1 MAAVPKSEWAMKFI
15 VKLFPEIMIKGNTV
29 KKKMVSQLNDN
40 LRTLLQRISPDIQQK
55 RFWDKIEVQC
65 APEQAEAV
73 RRVLTGTP
81 GVEQVLEVMQF
92 TVGKDLQ
99 AIADQV
105 VAVVLPWVAGK
116 TFVVRA
122 RRSGHHDFNS
132 FEAERF
138 IGGEIF
144 TRGEALRV
152 DLDHAEVKIEIE
164 IHNEQ
169 VNIVTARHPG
179 LGGFP
184 MGSQGELLSLMS
196 GGFDSTIASYLT
208 MKRGIKTHFIFFNLG
223 GAAHE
228 IGVKQVALYLWSRF
242 GASHRVQFVSVPFEA
257 VVAEIFRVTHE
268 SYMGVT
274 LKRLMLMAAEK
285 VADQMGIDA
294 LVTGESVAQ
303 VSSQTLRN
311 LAVIDE
317 ATRKLVLRPLAT
329 MNKPEIMAMA
339 EAIGTRHF
347 AENMPEYCGVISKNP
362 TINASFERMHREA
375 AKFDLSVLE
384 NAVAQAVML
393 PVDKIVED
401 VNQAAAVEV
410 VHRLTAEEQVIDIR
424 AVSEQRARP
433 LAGIEVLAIPFHE
446 LNQRFPKLDQTK
458 QYLLYCDKGVMSQLH
473 AQYLR
478 DKGFTNVRVYR
489 PQA

>member
-1 MAAVPKSEWAMKFI
+1 MKFI
-15 VKLFPEIMIKGNTV
+15 VKLFPEIMIKGDTV

-40 LRTLLQRISPDIQQK
+40 LRTLLQRISPEIQQK

-65 APEQAEAV
+65 DDVLADSV
-73 RRVLTGTP
+73 RRVLTQTP

-92 TVGKDLQ
+92 TVGRELQ

-105 VAVVLPWVAGK
+105 AEVVVPWVEGK

-122 RRSGHHDFNS
+122 RRSGQHAFNS

-138 IGGEIF
+138 IGGEIC
-144 TRGEALRV
+144 TRGKPLRV

-164 IHNEQ
+164 IHNEEI
-169 VNIVTARHPG
+169 NIVSARHRG

-242 GASHRVQFVSVPFEA
+242 GASHRVQFVSVPFDA
-257 VVAEIFRVTHE
+257 VVAEIFRATHE

-329 MNKPEIMAMA
+329 MNKPDIMAMA

-375 AKFDLSVLE
+375 AKFDFSVLD

-401 VNQAAAVEV
+401 VNQAAAVEIV
-410 VHRLTAEEQVIDIR
+410 PSVGDGEQVIDIR
-424 AVSEQRARP
+424 AASEQRAKP
-433 LAGIEVLAIPFHE
+433 LADMEVLAIPFHE
-446 LNQRFPKLDQTK
+446 LNQTFPKLDQTK
-458 QYLLYCDKGVMSQLH
+458 QYLLYCEKGVMSQLH

-478 DKGFTNVRVYR
+478 DKGFENVRVYR